1 MARVDLKDVHGLH
14 DVLYLVMLA
23 LRLASEQDDDVLP
36 DRLPPGNLIGH
47 WRPTHAI
54 KECIASVVD

>member
-1 MARVDLKDVHGLH
+1 MHGIY
-14 DVLYLVMLA
+14 DVLVLV
-23 LRLASEQDDDVLP
+23 VLYP
-36 DRLPPGNLIGH
+36 ILNSDQYGKIIPYQLPSNLMEH